1 VRADREVL
9 VCAGAYH
16 SPHLLLLSGVGP
28 ADELR
33 LSGIEPRVDLP
44 VGRDLQDHPVLSIV
58 WLSNEESLRGA
69 LTPENAA
76 LFEREGRGPLSSN
89 VGEGGA
95 FVRTRGGLEA
105 PDVQLIFGALMLH
118 EEFLGP
124 LLDEAYCF
132 GPSLVKP
139 TSRGQVTLRSALPH
153 AKPRILHNYLT
164 TEDDRRSMIDGVR
177 LTLDVGARPALARAR
192 REVFVGPASD
202 SEADIL
208 DFAQRRAHTVYH
220 PVGTCAM
227 GRVVDAELRVHGLAG
242 LRVVDASVMPTI
254 PRGNTNA
261 PTIMIAEKAADLI
274 RGVPPL
280 PRATTSP

>member
-1 VRADREVL
+1 M
-9 VCAGAYH
+9 
-16 SPHLLLLSGVGP
+16 
-28 ADELR
+28 
-33 LSGIEPRVDLP
+33 
-44 VGRDLQDHPVLSIV
+44 
-58 WLSNEESLRGA
+58 
-69 LTPENAA
+69 
-76 LFEREGRGPLSSN
+76 SSN

-95 FVRTRGGLEA
+95 FVRTRAGLDA

-139 TSRGQVTLRSALPH
+139 TSRGHVTLRSALPH
-153 AKPRILHNYLT
+153 AKPRILHNYLA

-177 LTLDVGARPALARAR
+177 LALDIGARPALSRAR
-192 REVFVGPASD
+192 REVFIGPASD

-208 DFAQRRAHTVYH
+208 DFARRRTHTVYH
-220 PVGTCAM
+220 PVGTCGM
-227 GRVVDAELRVHGLAG
+227 GRVVDAELRVHGLDG
-242 LRVVDASVMPTI
+242 LRVVDASVMPSI

-274 RGVPPL
+274 RGLPPL
-280 PRATTSP
+280 PRATG